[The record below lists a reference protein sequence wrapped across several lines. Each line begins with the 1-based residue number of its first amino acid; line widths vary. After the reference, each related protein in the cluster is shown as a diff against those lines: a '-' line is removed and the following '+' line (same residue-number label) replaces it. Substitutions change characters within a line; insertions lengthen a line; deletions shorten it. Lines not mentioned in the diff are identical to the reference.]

1 MLLYPTHQ
9 YMLPYGNIPL
19 RLPNGN
25 TINTGSMIKDKEQT
39 KQRIVTALENII
51 RTKGFE
57 YLGINSLAQE
67 AGVSK
72 MLIYRYYGGLNE
84 LIGNYIEERDW
95 WINADADLLK
105 SEQLEKSLK
114 EMYHRQIDR
123 LRNNV
128 ILRRLYRWELSTD
141 NPITDKLRKKRE
153 DNGKYLIE
161 RVAKITNIPAVEIAP
176 LASILSAAISD
187 LALMEDLTVTYNGI
201 ELYSEKGW
209 KQIKEGIDKV
219 IDLWIKSI

>member
-1 MLLYPTHQ
+1 MV
-9 YMLPYGNIPL
+9 
-19 RLPNGN
+19 
-25 TINTGSMIKDKEQT
+25 KDKEQT

-51 RTKGFE
+51 KTKGFE
-57 YLGINSLAQE
+57 GLGINSLAQE
-67 AGVSK
+67 AGISK

-128 ILRRLYRWELSTD
+128 ILRRLYRWELSTE

-153 DNGKYLIE
+153 DNGKNLID
-161 RVAKITNIPAVEIAP
+161 RVAKLTNIPTAEIAP

>member
-1 MLLYPTHQ
+1 
-9 YMLPYGNIPL
+9 MLPHGNIPL
-19 RLPNGN
+19 RLPSGN

-51 RTKGFE
+51 KTKGFE

-95 WINADADLLK
+95 WINVDTRFLGT
-105 SEQLEKSLK
+105 EQLNKNIK
-114 EMYHRQIDR
+114 ELYHRYIDQ
-123 LRNNV
+123 LRDNV
-128 ILRRLYRWELSTD
+128 ILRRLYRWELSTE
-141 NPITDKLRKKRE
+141 NAITEKLRQKRE
-153 DNGKYLIE
+153 ENGKELIQ
-161 RVAKITNIPAVEIAP
+161 RVAEITHLPDTEIAP
-176 LASILSAAISD
+176 LASILSAAISN
-187 LALMEDLTVTYNGI
+187 LALMEDLTITYNGI

-209 KQIKEGIDKV
+209 QQIKEGIDKI
-219 IDLWIKSI
+219 IDLWIRSI